1 MNNQMSPT
9 SQPSSSSIAAAIPAA
24 RQAALFVVAALAAA
38 ALAQGCDAS
47 EDSSPAPDAAD
58 DSSTLDVADPDVTTP
73 ELPDPND
80 QGDGVNEAD
89 ADVWEGSGPPPGHCC
104 SASSAG
110 YVDCGPFGTGPSL
123 DACPPGYQCLG
134 ELNPYCYAR
143 QPGTC
148 VAIPETCPE
157 VGPEAAVVAEC
168 TDMLGNLP
176 ETYASECHARQ
187 AGYIWILRPAS
198 EM

>member
-1 MNNQMSPT
+1 MNRQMCSQVQSNSRFVFWNRRSVARNALVLIMSTLAST
-9 SQPSSSSIAAAIPAA
+9 SM
-24 RQAALFVVAALAAA
+24 L
-38 ALAQGCDAS
+38 QGCDAS
-47 EDSSPAPDAAD
+47 EDSSPTADAAEDSDTTDVAVPDITTPAPDDSGGAGD
-58 DSSTLDVADPDVTTP
+58 DATD
-73 ELPDPND
+73 
-80 QGDGVNEAD
+80 
-89 ADVWEGSGPPPGHCC
+89 SGAPPPGHCC
-104 SASSAG
+104 SAGAAG

-123 DACPPGYQCLG
+123 EACPPGYQCLG

-148 VAIPETCPE
+148 VAIPETCPD

-168 TDMLGNLP
+168 TDMLGDLP
-176 ETYASECHARQ
+176 LTYASECHARQ